1 MHSRAVVITTH
12 LLHNSNSGIPSQ
24 TASDKSEIQK
34 EKDITCSRVGPIC
47 FSFSIKRDHVQFFF
61 SRYFDQIYCFNINY
75 HFELFFYLID

>member
-1 MHSRAVVITTH
+1 MHSRAVVITRH
-12 LLHNSNSGIPSQ
+12 LLHNSNSAIPSQ

-61 SRYFDQIYCFNINY
+61 LDILTRFIASTSIIILNYFFI
-75 HFELFFYLID
+75 